1 MKEHEV
7 LSLATPG
14 HVAVV
19 TGGAQGI
26 GLAVARQLRSQGARV
41 AIWDVDAKRMEE
53 AAAELGG
60 DAIAIKADVAR
71 FEDVERAAAAT
82 LEQAGRIHI
91 LINNAGISGLN
102 ELTVDYPLE
111 EWHRIIDID
120 LHGVFYCCKAVIPHM
135 DAANYG
141 RVVSIASIAGK
152 EGNPQAA
159 AYSAAKAGVIALTKS
174 LGKEYASRDIA
185 VNCVTPCAARTAIFA
200 QMTEEHQRMMLE
212 KIPRGRYVNP
222 AEIAS
227 LVGWLASPANSCAT
241 GAAFDISGGRATY

>member
-14 HVAVV
+14 HCAVV

-26 GLAVARQLRSQGARV
+26 GLAIARQLRSQGARV
-41 AIWDVDAKRMEE
+41 ALWDVDEERMRAS
-53 AAAELGG
+53 AAALGG

-71 FEDVERAAAAT
+71 WEDVERAAAAT
-82 LEQAGRIHI
+82 LEQAGQIHI
-91 LINNAGISGLN
+91 LVNNAGISGLN
-102 ELTVDYPLE
+102 ELTVDYPIA
-111 EWHRIIDID
+111 EWRRIIDID
-120 LHGVFYCCKAVIPHM
+120 LHGVFHCCKAVLPHM

-141 RVVSIASIAGK
+141 RVVNIASIAGK
-152 EGNPQAA
+152 EGNPKAA

-174 LGKEYASRDIA
+174 LGKEHAARDIA

-200 QMTEEHQRMMLE
+200 QMTEEHQRMMLA